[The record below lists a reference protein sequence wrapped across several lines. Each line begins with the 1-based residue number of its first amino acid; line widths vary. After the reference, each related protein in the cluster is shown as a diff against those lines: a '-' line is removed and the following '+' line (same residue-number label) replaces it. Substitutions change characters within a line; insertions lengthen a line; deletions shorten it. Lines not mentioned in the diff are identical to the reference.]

1 MTEPYVQRVEYS
13 CPPCVVRPCNAGS
26 TCYIGFLPGQKTVL
40 KYAFN
45 DDNRSYVEVEARIF
59 DALGSHPHILKYHGK
74 NEHGLILDYAAN
86 GSVKQYLEKSPF
98 TPTKQRVTWCREL
111 VEAMVHI
118 HSKSVLHCNIS
129 ASNLLLD
136 VSLSSK
142 LADFQGTLKDP
153 VTDATIVTGGI
164 TEVSKWYLP
173 RDFGADS
180 VKSDI
185 FALGSTIH
193 EIVSGYEPFPE
204 LDSGMDGEVIQGRFV
219 AAQYPDVRGMP
230 GGEIIRKCWL
240 QQYSGAHECL
250 TDLKA
255 LEEQC

>member
-1 MTEPYVQRVEYS
+1 MSEPYVQRVEYS

-86 GSVKQYLEKSPF
+86 GSVKQYLEKTPS

-136 VSLSSK
+136 AFLSSK

-153 VTDATIVTGGI
+153 VTGATVVTGGV

-180 VKSDI
+180 VKFVLPFNYQS
-185 FALGSTIH
+185 S
-193 EIVSGYEPFPE
+193 SGAN
-204 LDSGMDGEVIQGRFV
+204 GVRQGRIYLPSDRRFTRSSVSMNLFLSWKV
-219 AAQYPDVRGMP
+219 AWMVR
-230 GGEIIRKCWL
+230 
-240 QQYSGAHECL
+240 
-250 TDLKA
+250 
-255 LEEQC
+255 